1 MLSKSELQTLENA
14 ERRIKGFLLE
24 IEQFKK
30 EGGKG
35 TGNLTREA
43 IFERISKM
51 KLG

>member
-14 ERRIKGFLLE
+14 ERRLKGFLLE

-35 TGNLTREA
+35 NLT
-43 IFERISKM
+43 FEMLSKRISKM
-51 KLG
+51 LVL